1 MKGAVIVGGPETVDY
16 ILDRARGT
24 GEEYLPEQVYAVI
37 DTQLAYLR
45 EIGAVGPPAEIPPEG
60 AGPDDGPRPA

>member
-1 MKGAVIVGGPETVDY
+1 VVGGPETVDY
-16 ILDRARGT
+16 ILERARAT

-45 EIGAVGPPAEIPPEG
+45 DIGAVGPPAGAPEDF
-60 AGPDDGPRPA
+60 GPDDGPRPA